1 MKMIIQIELSY
12 SILIL
17 ITFWLP
23 FEFKLFINNLFHLV
37 EFKKKIHL

>member
-12 SILIL
+12 SIFILIDFNW

-37 EFKKKIHL
+37 EF